1 MTDYLAQ
8 LAAVL
13 QQVPRASLTA
23 IAGRLWQAYCADAQI
38 FACGNGGSSATA
50 SHFVEDLSKG
60 VDLPAGA
67 RRYRALSL
75 VDSVPIITAYA
86 NDMSYDAIFCEPL
99 RNLVRRDD
107 VLLALSGSGRSKN
120 VLLAMQVAKEAGAGV
135 IALAGRDGGDMP
147 GLSDLCLTVPVESM
161 QQIED
166 AHLAITHAVYLD
178 LKARAEAAARR

>member
-1 MTDYLAQ
+1 MTDYLVQ
-8 LAAVL
+8 LAGVL
-13 QQVPRASLTA
+13 QGLPRASLAA
-23 IAGRLWQAYCADAQI
+23 IADRLWQAYCADAQI

-50 SHFVEDLSKG
+50 SHFIEDLSKG

-99 RNLVRRDD
+99 RNLVRLGD
-107 VLLALSGSGRSKN
+107 VLVAFSGSGRSRN
-120 VLLAMQVAKEAGAGV
+120 VLLAMRTAKEAGAGV
-135 IALAGRDGGDMP
+135 IAFAGRDGGEMP
-147 GLSDLCLTVPVESM
+147 GLSDLCLTVAVHSM

-166 AHLAITHAVYLD
+166 AHLAITHAIYLD
-178 LKARAEAAARR
+178 LKERAEAAARR